1 MQQAHTVSPVN
12 LNTKP
17 EPAGEEDEEEDDNDD
32 EEGEGGET
40 KEEAPTYNE
49 ILTPA
54 QLAQRQMI
62 QDSLQ
67 MFQSSLAM
75 RGQAEVGLENISLLF
90 TSNITKIFDRI
101 KT

>member
-1 MQQAHTVSPVN
+1 MQQANTVSPVN

-17 EPAGEEDEEEDDNDD
+17 EPAVEEDEEEEEED
-32 EEGEGGET
+32 EEREES

-67 MFQSSLAM
+67 IFQSSLAM
-75 RGQAEVGLENISLLF
+75 RGQAEVG
-90 TSNITKIFDRI
+90 
-101 KT
+101 

>member
-1 MQQAHTVSPVN
+1 MQQVHTMSPVN

-17 EPAGEEDEEEDDNDD
+17 EPAVEEDEEEEED
-32 EEGEGGET
+32 EEREES

-67 MFQSSLAM
+67 IFQSSLAM
-75 RGQAEVGLENISLLF
+75 RGRAEVG
-90 TSNITKIFDRI
+90 
-101 KT
+101 

>member
-1 MQQAHTVSPVN
+1 MPDLVHHNSLSPASAPVD
-12 LNTKP
+12 LNTKQ
-17 EPAGEEDEEEDDNDD
+17 EAAQEEDEEHEEEDEEE
-32 EEGEGGET
+32 EE

-75 RGQAEVGLENISLLF
+75 RGQAEVSRNI
-90 TSNITKIFDRI
+90 ITCLNEL
-101 KT
+101 